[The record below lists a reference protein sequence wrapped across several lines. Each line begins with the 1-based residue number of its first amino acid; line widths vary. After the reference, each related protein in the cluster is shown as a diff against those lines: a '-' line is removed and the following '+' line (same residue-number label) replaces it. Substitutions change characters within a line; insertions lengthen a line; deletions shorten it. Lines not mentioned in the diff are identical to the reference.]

1 VSKCVKG
8 HFQTE
13 KSRKRGQKQLK
24 KIGMKL
30 FRGTAKYLQKTLTF
44 RRNTIVGVF
53 FVYLLWEIFK
63 QLITEVTC
71 PLPFFKH
78 VIEKWHPIIY
88 NNFCYRIVTLG
99 RLSFRITYDG
109 GKIYE

>member
-1 VSKCVKG
+1 
-8 HFQTE
+8 
-13 KSRKRGQKQLK
+13 
-24 KIGMKL
+24 MKL

-63 QLITEVTC
+63 LLITEVTC